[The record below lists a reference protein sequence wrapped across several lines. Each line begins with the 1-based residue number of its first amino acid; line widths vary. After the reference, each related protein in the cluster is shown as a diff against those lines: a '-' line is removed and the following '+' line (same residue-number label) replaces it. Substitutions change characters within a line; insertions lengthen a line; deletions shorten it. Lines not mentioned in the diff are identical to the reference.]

1 MSKKLKKT
9 LKRII
14 VSLVLFLIVKVTDII
29 LINLFR
35 DSFENGLASI
45 ITNKNFGW
53 ILPLVL
59 YLAIYIYIGYDVI
72 KKSIINIKNGQIFDE
87 NFLMVIATFGAFGLG
102 IYTGIVEGNPEGFD
116 EACAVLLFYQTGEWF
131 QSYAVGKSRKEIASL
146 MDIRPDYANLV
157 TKTGVVTVDPNDVK
171 INDVIE
177 IRPGEKVPLDGTIIS
192 GSSCLDTKA
201 LTGESF
207 PQDVIVGSNILSGA
221 INLTG
226 TIKVKVSSEFSNST
240 VSKILELVEKASSE
254 KSKSE
259 NFITKFSKYYTPIVV
274 YLAIF
279 FAFVPPIIN
288 GFLGDW
294 STFSSWIYRALSF
307 LVVSC
312 PCALVISVPLSFF
325 CAIGGA
331 SKKGILIKG
340 SIYLE
345 NFNKANTFVFDKT
358 GTLTKG
364 NFKVT
369 KVIPSKKA
377 DKEEILRLAAI
388 AEGKSKHPIAVSIC
402 NAYGKEIDDGYELEN
417 IAGKGIKAKGSNVI
431 LCGNEKLMESE
442 NINFEKIDEL
452 GTVVYVVKNN
462 CYLGAIVI
470 EDEIKEEAYDL
481 VNYLNKN
488 NIRTIMLTGDNKKI
502 ATSVASKLGIND
514 VKASLLPQDK
524 ASELD
529 KLLKDKK
536 QNDLICYVGDGINDA
551 PVLMKSDIGISM
563 GGVGSDAAIEASDIV
578 LMTDKLELIKEAKR
592 IAKKTMKIVKQNIIF
607 AISVKI
613 IILVLTVLSLST
625 MWLAVFGDV
634 GVAFLAIV
642 NAMRASK

>member
-207 PQDVIVGSNILSGA
+207 PQDVVVGSNILSGA

-402 NAYGKEIDDGYELEN
+402 NAYGKKIDDGYELEN

-488 NIRTIMLTGDNKKI
+488 NIRTIMLTGDNRKI

>member
-442 NINFEKIDEL
+442 NIDFEKIDEL